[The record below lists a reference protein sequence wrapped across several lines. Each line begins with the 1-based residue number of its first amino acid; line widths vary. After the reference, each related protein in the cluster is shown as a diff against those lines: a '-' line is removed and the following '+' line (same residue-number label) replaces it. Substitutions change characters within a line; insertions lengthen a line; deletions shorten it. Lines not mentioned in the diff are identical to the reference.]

1 MIDMDVIFGKIPV
14 LNALENTKKP
24 KVVYLLNTSPD
35 NKIRYT
41 CEKNSV
47 RYDLAPKQVLEKY
60 AGKGMKTQGVVA
72 LIDPY
77 EYKDLDEE
85 LDKALKKKN
94 PLVLMLDEIQDPVNF
109 GSAIRSSA
117 AFGVDFIIVGK
128 NRQVGV
134 TPTVVKISTGGS
146 EYVPIVQ
153 VTNLSRTLDELK
165 EKGFWTVGAAGEG
178 DRYYDEVDYNGPICL
193 VIGNEGKGISMM
205 LKKRCDFIAKIP
217 MTTNITSLNAAVA
230 TAVFLAGIV
239 SYRRKNSAE

>member
-1 MIDMDVIFGKIPV
+1 MDVIFGKIPV

-35 NKIRYT
+35 NKIRYM

-60 AGKGMKTQGVVA
+60 AGKGMNTQGVVA

-85 LDKALKKKN
+85 LDKVLKKKN

-178 DRYYDEVDYNGPICL
+178 DRYYDEVDYNGGPP
-193 VIGNEGKGISMM
+193 
-205 LKKRCDFIAKIP
+205 R
-217 MTTNITSLNAAVA
+217 
-230 TAVFLAGIV
+230 
-239 SYRRKNSAE
+239 

>member
-1 MIDMDVIFGKIPV
+1 M
-14 LNALENTKKP
+14 
-24 KVVYLLNTSPD
+24 
-35 NKIRYT
+35 

-60 AGKGMKTQGVVA
+60 AGKGMNTQGVVA

-85 LDKALKKKN
+85 LDKVLKKKN

-165 EKGFWTVGAAGEG
+165 EKDSGLSVQPGK
-178 DRYYDEVDYNGPICL
+178 
-193 VIGNEGKGISMM
+193 VIG
-205 LKKRCDFIAKIP
+205 
-217 MTTNITSLNAAVA
+217 TTMKSIIMALYA
-230 TAVFLAGIV
+230 
-239 SYRRKNSAE
+239 